1 MERSLFSSEIN
12 KIRRLSMFDIR
23 KLQEQIIFDAVK
35 NHSDPETAKE
45 IVYGI
50 HQSAVREDDAHWVK
64 STMVRLENTFDQ
76 KQVKQIRMNCQCG
89 YGMDEKLALV
99 KELMYGASNLEEFAN
114 SDKANAAG
122 LYCEDGAL
130 YLQFTFCPCP
140 MVADVDKFET
150 STWCQC
156 TTGYSQVL
164 FEKAFGCKVDVE
176 LLKSI
181 KMGDDRCLMKI
192 LPYDPLWK

>member
-1 MERSLFSSEIN
+1 MERSLLSSEIN
-12 KIRRLSMFDIR
+12 KIRRFSMFDIR
-23 KLQEQIIFDAVK
+23 KLQEQILFDAVK
-35 NHSDPETAKE
+35 NHSDSDTAKE

-50 HQSAVREDDAHWVK
+50 DQSAVREDNAHWVK
-64 STMVRLENTFDQ
+64 STMGRMENTFNQ
-76 KQVKQIRMNCQCG
+76 EQAKQIRMNCQCG
-89 YGMDEKLALV
+89 YGMDEKMALV
-99 KELMYGASNLEEFAN
+99 KELMSGASNLDEFAN
-114 SDKANAAG
+114 SDKARAAG
-122 LYCEDGAL
+122 LFCEDGTL

-150 STWCQC
+150 NTWCQC

-181 KMGDDRCLMKI
+181 KMGDERCLMKI
-192 LPYDPLWK
+192 LPYGPIWE